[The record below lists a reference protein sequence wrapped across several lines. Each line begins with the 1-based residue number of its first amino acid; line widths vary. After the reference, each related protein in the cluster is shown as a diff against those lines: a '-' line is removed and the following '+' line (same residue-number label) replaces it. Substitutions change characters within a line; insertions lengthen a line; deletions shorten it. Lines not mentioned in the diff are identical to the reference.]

1 MTVITATTLR
11 QQFADSVKTIAQE
24 KGFMLVSNNRK
35 ITSALVDI
43 DLFEDLLE
51 ASDKEFALSVQAA
64 REEYERGEIF
74 THEELFGEL

>member
-1 MTVITATTLR
+1 MTIITSTTLR
-11 QQFADSVKTIAQE
+11 QQFADSVKTITQE
-24 KGFMLVSNNRK
+24 KGYMLVSNNRK

-51 ASDKEFALSVQAA
+51 ATDKEFVKSLQAA
-64 REEYERGEIF
+64 REEYEHGEVF

>member
-1 MTVITATTLR
+1 MTVISSTILR
-11 QQFADSVKTIAQE
+11 QQFADSVKTISQE

-51 ASDKEFALSVQAA
+51 ATDKKFAKSIQAA
-64 REEYERGEIF
+64 REEYERGEVF

>member
-1 MTVITATTLR
+1 MTVISSTILR
-11 QQFADSVKTIAQE
+11 QQFADSVKTISQE

-51 ASDKEFALSVQAA
+51 ATDKEFAKSIQMA
-64 REEYERGEIF
+64 RDEYERGEVF